1 EQHVAAPGLGR
12 RDLLAGGVLVAGVL
26 RDRDPGPGEGV
37 LHQPRAVE
45 ADVLVVAVLVA
56 HAAVA
61 HTQGRPVGVAAA
73 PGVAHAEL
81 GHRPVDDGL
90 DLLRIRGV
98 GDLPADVAGDLAG
111 LLLRGDLAGRVLGS
125 GVLRSPAGGVL
136 GGALGGLLGGL
147 ARGLLSLP
155 LAIPGLEDLALGLQ
169 SLDVVARLGQL
180 GLGVGL
186 VALDLLALTLLLLG
200 LGLGVGD
207 GLLSHHL
214 LDRSV

>member
-1 EQHVAAPGLGR
+1 RWSPAARASRAESADHAHRVRRHVVVTDLRDLDHRTGVRRLDHGPVAQVERHVVDAALPPEQHVAAPGLGR

-136 GGALGGLLGGL
+136 GGALGGLL
-147 ARGLLSLP
+147 
-155 LAIPGLEDLALGLQ
+155 
-169 SLDVVARLGQL
+169 
-180 GLGVGL
+180 
-186 VALDLLALTLLLLG
+186 
-200 LGLGVGD
+200 
-207 GLLSHHL
+207 
-214 LDRSV
+214 